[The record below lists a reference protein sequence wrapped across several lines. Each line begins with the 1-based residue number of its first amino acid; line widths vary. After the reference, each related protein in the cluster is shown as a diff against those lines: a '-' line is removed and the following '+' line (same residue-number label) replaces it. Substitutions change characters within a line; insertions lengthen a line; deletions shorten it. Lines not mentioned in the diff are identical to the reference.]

1 MKKITND
8 TNIYLTRDLNEASV
22 LLTMQRPLTEIKRE
36 GNICW
41 FVFGDNERC
50 EQLSRQYFF
59 DTLLVDAKTLIQAQN
74 TLKNRIF
81 AKE

>member
-1 MKKITND
+1 MTND
-8 TNIYLTRDLNEASV
+8 LYHTKDLNEGAV
-22 LLTMQRPLTEIKRE
+22 LLTMKRPLIDIKRD

-41 FVFGDNERC
+41 FVFEDEERC

-81 AKE
+81 ARE